1 MGDYMILNDEQKKV
15 VYTNEPFLFLLAG
28 AGSGKTRVIVERIK
42 YLISLNIMPEEIL
55 AITFT
60 KKASIEMKER
70 INNIN
75 VNIQTFHSFAY
86 NILKKDFLLN
96 FEMIDESKFDFYKED
111 LLEITKYKNS
121 LYKKEKPKIYESY
134 QKKLKENNLKDF
146 DDLLLDLLK
155 KLQNKYHQYRFKYI
169 FIDEFQDTNLLEYTL
184 LKELI
189 SKDTNVIA
197 VGDPNQSIYQFRGA
211 SNLIINQ
218 FMKDYHAKLYTLNTN
233 YRSSPLVI
241 KHANRLIK
249 QNNQR
254 YVNYLNTTN
263 GTYGEVKNIHFYTEK
278 EESFFIINLIKKF
291 QKLKINLNDISILYR
306 MNYRAFDLKNT
317 LHLEGISHQIHDD
330 IEDHRSDGIHLMTI
344 HKSKGLEFYVVIIIG
359 LEEGILPSH
368 KINTLNE
375 LEEERRLLYVAMT
388 RAKQFLYLSSVKK
401 YEDTKLLK
409 PSKFINES
417 GLKRVKR
424 KAINDIISLGEF
436 YGHQKKNT

>member
-1 MGDYMILNDEQKKV
+1 MNLNDEQKKV
-15 VYTNEPFLFLLAG
+15 VYTNDDFLFLLAG

-42 YLISLNIMPEEIL
+42 YLIMIGILPEEIL

-70 INNIN
+70 IHNPN
-75 VNIQTFHSFAY
+75 VHIHTFHSFAY
-86 NILKKDFLLN
+86 QILKNDLMID
-96 FEMIDESKFDFYKED
+96 FEMIDEKKLDYFKDD
-111 LLEITKYKNS
+111 LLQITIYKNS
-121 LYKKEKPKIYESY
+121 LYKTIKPKVYDRY
-134 QKKLKENNLKDF
+134 QKTLKENHLKDF
-146 DDLLLDLLK
+146 DDLLLELYK
-155 KLQNKYHQYRFKYI
+155 HLQKKYHNYQYKYI
-169 FIDEFQDTNLLEYTL
+169 FIDEFQDTNNLEYAL

-189 SKDTNVIA
+189 STNSKVIA
-197 VGDPNQSIYQFRGA
+197 VGDPNQSIYGFRGA

-233 YRSSPLVI
+233 YRSSNLIVS
-241 KHANRLIK
+241 HANRLIK

-254 YVNYLNTTN
+254 YINYLNTTN
-263 GTYGEVKNIHFYTEK
+263 CTHGEVKNIHFYTEK

-291 QKLKINLNDISILYR
+291 LKLKIKFEEIAILYR
-306 MNYRAFDLKNT
+306 LNYRVYELKNA
-317 LHLEGISHQIHDD
+317 LHLEGINHQIHDD
-330 IEDHRSDGIHLMTI
+330 VIDDNKDGIHLMTI

-359 LEEGILPSH
+359 LEDGILPSQ
-368 KINTLNE
+368 KINTYHE

-401 YEDTKLLK
+401 YDDTKLYK
-409 PSKFINES
+409 PSKFIKES